1 MKTIKNQNRNGRPK
15 KGSAEKKSYK
25 ISLKMDT
32 EEYYSLKSKVR
43 LSGISISEYIRRTIE
58 KSEVQQRLS
67 PEHLNLVRQIA
78 GMANNLNQIA
88 RKTNAAGFVDIVGE
102 YQDMIVQLD
111 NIVKR
116 ITE

>member
-15 KGSAEKKSYK
+15 KGSAEKKGYK

-43 LSGISISEYIRRTIE
+43 LAGISISEYIRRTIE
-58 KSEVQQRLS
+58 KSEVMQRLS
-67 PEHLNLVRQIA
+67 PEHLEYVRQLS

-88 RKTNAAGFVDIVGE
+88 RKANAAGFVEIIRE
-102 YQDMIVQLD
+102 YQDMVVQLD